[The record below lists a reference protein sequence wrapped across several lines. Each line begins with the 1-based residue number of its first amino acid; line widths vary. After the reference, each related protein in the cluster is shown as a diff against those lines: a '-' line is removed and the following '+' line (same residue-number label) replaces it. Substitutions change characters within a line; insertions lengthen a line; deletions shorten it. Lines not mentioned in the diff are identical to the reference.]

1 MTTAKSV
8 SKRIRITKNGKVVR
22 RPMAVDH
29 FRTRKNGKQ
38 VQSRRKTRSIDY
50 PIRKLLNY

>member
-1 MTTAKSV
+1 MTIAKSV
-8 SKRIRITKNGKVVR
+8 SKRIRITKNGKAVR

-29 FRTRKNGKQ
+29 FRTRKNGVQ

-50 PIRKLLNY
+50 PLKKLLNY

>member
-1 MTTAKSV
+1 MSLAKSV

-29 FRTRKNGKQ
+29 FRTRKNGKGI
-38 VQSRRKTRSIDY
+38 QSRRKTRGLDY
-50 PIRKLLNY
+50 PLKKIKNY